1 MEGLVVLFGLGFA
14 LLVVAGPI
22 VALVALARIGRLVR
36 ELEDARQRIAAL
48 ERGRAPRPVAPTP
61 PSPADAGEALS
72 PEAPRPEP
80 PPRPAPPARPVP
92 PPRSPRPPSDFATN
106 LGPRLLVGAGAL
118 AVIVFLGNFVRYAWE
133 NDWVG
138 PTGRV
143 LSGAAFS
150 LGLLAL
156 GLRLMRRRYRP
167 LGQGLAAAGL
177 AGLYVSGF
185 AAHAIYGLVPR
196 LAAGGF
202 MLAVTASAVALA
214 LRLPA
219 RLLAA
224 LAALG
229 GYLVP
234 VLLSTGGDR
243 GESLLAYLLLL
254 GAGAVW
260 LDRRRP
266 WRETLPIALAGSALL
281 FAAWAAAHFQAGRFD
296 FAAVALFALAA
307 LFALG
312 PGPGRRSIPTLAL
325 VLGGLGSI
333 GLAEAADRPMS
344 LLVLLGGLAGL
355 AVLARRRGASSEAIS
370 ASLAAGAVLAWLA
383 RYFEP
388 DRSREALALGLGAA
402 GLYFLIATVRGFL
415 GERLG
420 PAGLTTHVA
429 SAALAWAVVY
439 PVLDRVH
446 PALLGPAAV
455 ALAALHLAVGLAARN
470 RGGDVP
476 RTRVTLG
483 LAAAFLTIAIPA
495 QLGLHGITLGWALEG
510 ALLAWLGARQG
521 SSWTRAAGGLVL
533 ALAVLRLF
541 ARHWPL
547 HAGPFDPVLNAS
559 FGTWLAV
566 ILALVAVRVLAGPPA
581 WPLASP
587 TGLATASLAPLALVL
602 LFVLLTAETRAAFVE
617 TARAASAAGDA
628 AIALAARR
636 QGHLAVSVL
645 WTLFATALLAG
656 NLGAR
661 SRGLFFAAYALFAVT
676 AGKVVLIDLSSLPT
690 LYRMLS
696 FLALGVL
703 LLAGAWL
710 NLRFRERLLAPTDAR

>member
-22 VALVALARIGRLVR
+22 VALVALARTGRLVR
-36 ELEDARQRIAAL
+36 ELEEARERIAAL
-48 ERGRAPRPVAPTP
+48 ERGPAPPRVVATP
-61 PSPADAGEALS
+61 PSPADA
-72 PEAPRPEP
+72 PEAPRPEARRPEPPLRPVPPARSLP
-80 PPRPAPPARPVP
+80 PPRP
-92 PPRSPRPPSDFATN
+92 PRPPSDFATS

-177 AGLYVSGF
+177 AGLYVTGF
-185 AAHAIYGLVPR
+185 AAHAVYGLVPR
-196 LAAGGF
+196 VAAGGF
-202 MLAVTASAVALA
+202 MLAVTACAVALS

-219 RLLAA
+219 RLLAT

-234 VLLSTGGDR
+234 VLLSTGKDR

-266 WRETLPIALAGSALL
+266 WPETLPIALAGSALL
-281 FAAWAAAHFQAGRFD
+281 FAAWAAAHFRLGRFD
-296 FAAVALFALAA
+296 FAAAALLAIAA

-312 PGPGRRSIPTLAL
+312 PGPGRRSVPAFAL
-325 VLGGLGSI
+325 LLGGLGSI

-344 LLVLLGGLAGL
+344 LLLLLSGQAVL
-355 AVLARRRGASSEAIS
+355 AVLARRRVAWGEALGAT
-370 ASLAAGAVLAWLA
+370 LAAAAVLAWLA
-383 RYFEP
+383 RHFAP
-388 DRSREALALGLGAA
+388 DRSREALALGLGVA
-402 GLYFLIATVRGFL
+402 GLYFLIATLRGFF

-429 SAALAWAVVY
+429 SAALAWAVLY
-439 PVLDRVH
+439 PVLDRVQ

-455 ALAALHLAVGLAARN
+455 ALAALHLAVGLAARH
-470 RGGDVP
+470 RGVDVL
-476 RTRVTLG
+476 RARVTLG

-510 ALLAWLGARQG
+510 VLLVWLGARQG
-521 SSWTRAAGGLVL
+521 SSLTRAAGGLVL
-533 ALAVLRLF
+533 ALAVARLLGS
-541 ARHWPL
+541 HWPL
-547 HAGPFDPVLNAS
+547 HTGPFDPVLNAP

-566 ILALVAVRVLAGPPA
+566 ILALVAVRVLGGPPSR
-581 WPLASP
+581 PLASLQ
-587 TGLATASLAPLALVL
+587 GLASAALVPFAL
-602 LFVLLTAETRAAFVE
+602 LLLLVLLTAETRAAFEE
-617 TARAASAAGDA
+617 TARAAAAAGDA
-628 AIALAARR
+628 ASALSARR

-645 WTLFATALLAG
+645 WTLFATGILAG
-656 NLGAR
+656 ALGAR
-661 SRGLFFAAYALFAVT
+661 SRGLFYAAYALFAAT
-676 AGKVVLIDLSSLPT
+676 AAKVALFDLSSLPT

-710 NLRFRERLLAPTDAR
+710 NLRFRERLLAPGSE